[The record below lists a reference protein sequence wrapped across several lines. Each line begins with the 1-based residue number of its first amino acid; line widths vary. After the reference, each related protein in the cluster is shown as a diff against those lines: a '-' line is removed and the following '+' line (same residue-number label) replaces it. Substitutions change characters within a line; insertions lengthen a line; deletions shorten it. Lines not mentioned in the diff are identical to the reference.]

1 MGTDVTELFVVI
13 TVIAVALIFDYTNG
27 FHDSANA
34 MAGPIA
40 TGAIR
45 PRTAVI
51 LGAFLN
57 LVGACL
63 STAVAK
69 TISGG
74 FFDDQLITPSIILA
88 GLVGAIVWNLMTW
101 LFGLPS
107 SSSHALFGGLIGAV
121 IVGAGIASVH
131 GWVIVSKVLLPAIV
145 APLVA
150 GIAAA
155 WATRLAYRIT
165 RRTPSVHTETGFKY
179 GQAFTASMVALAHG
193 TSDGQKTM
201 GVITL
206 VLIAANLQAA
216 GTGPQLWVI
225 IISALAIG
233 LGTYSGGWRI
243 MRAMGKGIVEIET
256 PQGAASGAATSA
268 TILASAHFGFG
279 LSTTHVSTGSILGSG
294 VGRGAEVRWSVAR
307 RMVFAWL
314 LTLPG
319 AALVGG
325 LAALLADQGVWGI
338 SALLVLLAGTCLAIY
353 VLSRRHRITHANV
366 TDSHEVLVF
375 AAVAPT
381 TVYPDDP
388 RLRGSSEAQEEEE
401 EGQEAQIEERRLMHI
416 DWAALGI
423 VAVVSIAASVIF
435 TILLASGIRL
445 VSAAK
450 IKSNEGGSG
459 TATVSLGY
467 GLIGIAALIVLFGI
481 YLIVPQFH

>member
-1 MGTDVTELFVVI
+1 VTELFVVI
-13 TVIAVALIFDYTNG
+13 TVIAVALIFDFTNG

-34 MAGPIA
+34 MAGPVA
-40 TGAIR
+40 TGALR

-51 LGAFLN
+51 LGALLN

-63 STAVAK
+63 STEVAK

-74 FFDDQLITPSIILA
+74 FFDDALVTVPMILA
-88 GLVGAIVWNLMTW
+88 GLVGAIIWNLMTW

-121 IVGAGIASVH
+121 VVGAGLASVN

-150 GIAAA
+150 GIAAV

-165 RRTPSVHTETGFKY
+165 RKTPSVHSNTGFKY

-206 VLIAANLQAA
+206 VLIAANLQAS

-225 IISALAIG
+225 IAAGIAIG

-243 MRAMGKGIVEIET
+243 MRTMGKGIVEIET

-268 TILASAHFGFG
+268 TILASAHLGFG

-294 VGRGAEVRWSVAR
+294 VGRGAEVRWSVAS
-307 RMVFAWL
+307 RMVFAWF

-319 AALVGG
+319 AGLVGG
-325 LAALLADQGVWGI
+325 LAALLADQGIVGVI
-338 SALLVLLAGTCLAIY
+338 ALVVLLAGICLVIY
-353 VLSRRHRITHANV
+353 ILSRRHRITHANV
-366 TDSHEVLVF
+366 TDSHEVLVLS
-375 AAVAPT
+375 AATPT
-381 TVYPDDP
+381 TVYTDDP
-388 RLRGSSEAQEEEE
+388 RLEAPPKLKKKKVKRPKEK
-401 EGQEAQIEERRLMHI
+401 
-416 DWAALGI
+416 
-423 VAVVSIAASVIF
+423 
-435 TILLASGIRL
+435 
-445 VSAAK
+445 SAA
-450 IKSNEGGSG
+450 
-459 TATVSLGY
+459 
-467 GLIGIAALIVLFGI
+467 
-481 YLIVPQFH
+481 

>member
-1 MGTDVTELFVVI
+1 VTELFVVI
-13 TVIAVALIFDYTNG
+13 TVIVVALIFDFTNG

-34 MAGPIA
+34 MAGPVA
-40 TGAIR
+40 TGALR
-45 PRTAVI
+45 PRTAVV
-51 LGAFLN
+51 LAAVLN
-57 LVGACL
+57 VVGACL
-63 STAVAK
+63 STEVAK

-74 FFDDQLITPSIILA
+74 LFDDSLITVPIILA
-88 GLVGAIVWNLMTW
+88 GLVGAILWNLVTW

-121 IVGAGIASVH
+121 IVGAGLSSVH

-150 GIAAA
+150 GIGAAMG
-155 WATRLAYRIT
+155 TRLAYRIT
-165 RRTPSVHTETGFKY
+165 RRTPSAHSNSGFKY

-206 VLIAANLQAA
+206 VLIAANLQAS

-225 IISALAIG
+225 ITAGIAIG

-243 MRAMGKGIVEIET
+243 MRTMGKGIVEIET

-268 TILASAHFGFG
+268 TILASAHLGFG

-294 VGRGAEVRWSVAR
+294 VGREGAKVRWSVAR

-325 LAALLADQGVWGI
+325 LAALLSDEGALGVV
-338 SALLVLLAGTCLAIY
+338 ALVTLLVVACSVIY
-353 VLSRRHRITHANV
+353 FFSRRNKITHANV
-366 TDSHEVLVF
+366 TDSHEVLVL
-375 AAVAPT
+375 AAATPST
-381 TVYPDDP
+381 YADDP
-388 RLRGSSEAQEEEE
+388 QLEAPPKPKK
-401 EGQEAQIEERRLMHI
+401 IKRPK
-416 DWAALGI
+416 
-423 VAVVSIAASVIF
+423 VK
-435 TILLASGIRL
+435 
-445 VSAAK
+445 SAA
-450 IKSNEGGSG
+450 
-459 TATVSLGY
+459 
-467 GLIGIAALIVLFGI
+467 
-481 YLIVPQFH
+481 

>member
-1 MGTDVTELFVVI
+1 VTELFVVI
-13 TVIAVALIFDYTNG
+13 TVIVVALIFDFTNG

-40 TGAIR
+40 TGALK
-45 PRTAVI
+45 PRVAVI
-51 LGAFLN
+51 LAALLN
-57 LVGACL
+57 LIGACL
-63 STAVAK
+63 STEVAK

-74 FFDDQLITPSIILA
+74 FFDDSLITAPIILA
-88 GLVGAIVWNLMTW
+88 GLLGAIIWNLLTW
-101 LFGLPS
+101 LVGLPS

-121 IVGAGIASVH
+121 IVGAGLSSVH

-155 WATRLAYRIT
+155 WCTRLAYRIT
-165 RRTPSVHTETGFKY
+165 RKTPSVHSNTGFKY

-206 VLIAANLQAA
+206 VLIAANLQPS

-225 IISALAIG
+225 IAAGIAIG

-243 MRAMGKGIVEIET
+243 MRTMGKGIVEIET

-268 TILASAHFGFG
+268 TILASAHLGFG

-294 VGRGAEVRWSVAR
+294 VGRGAQVRWSVAR

-319 AALVGG
+319 AGLVGG
-325 LAALLADQGVWGI
+325 LAALLSDQGI
-338 SALLVLLAGTCLAIY
+338 SGVVVLMVLLAVACSIIY
-353 VLSRRHRITHANV
+353 FFSRRNKISHANV
-366 TDSHEVLVF
+366 TDSHEVLVL
-375 AAVAPT
+375 AAATPPS
-381 TVYPDDP
+381 YDDDP
-388 RLRGSSEAQEEEE
+388 RLEAPQKPKKVKRPK
-401 EGQEAQIEERRLMHI
+401 AK
-416 DWAALGI
+416 
-423 VAVVSIAASVIF
+423 
-435 TILLASGIRL
+435 
-445 VSAAK
+445 SAA
-450 IKSNEGGSG
+450 
-459 TATVSLGY
+459 
-467 GLIGIAALIVLFGI
+467 
-481 YLIVPQFH
+481 

>member
-1 MGTDVTELFVVI
+1 VTELFVVI
-13 TVIAVALIFDYTNG
+13 TVIVVALIFDFTNG

-45 PRTAVI
+45 PRVAVI
-51 LGAFLN
+51 LAALLN
-57 LVGACL
+57 VVGACL
-63 STAVAK
+63 STEVAK

-74 FFDDQLITPSIILA
+74 LFDDSLITVPIILA
-88 GLVGAIVWNLMTW
+88 GLVGAILWNLMTW

-121 IVGAGIASVH
+121 IVGAGLSSVH

-150 GIAAA
+150 GIAAV

-165 RRTPSVHTETGFKY
+165 RTTPSVYSNTGFKH

-206 VLIAANLQAA
+206 VLIAANLQAS
-216 GTGPQLWVI
+216 GTGPQIWVI
-225 IISALAIG
+225 IASGLAIG
-233 LGTYSGGWRI
+233 IGTYSGGWRI
-243 MRAMGKGIVEIET
+243 MRTMGKGIVEIET

-268 TILASAHFGFG
+268 TILASAHLGFG

-319 AALVGG
+319 AGLVGG
-325 LAALLADQGVWGI
+325 LAAMLSNQGVVGVV
-338 SALLVLLAGTCLAIY
+338 ALLVLLAGACLVIY
-353 VLSRRHRITHANV
+353 FVSRRHKITYANV
-366 TDSHEVLVF
+366 TESHEVLVL
-375 AAVAPT
+375 AAATPPTYAGEALLEAPSKPKK
-381 TVYPDDP
+381 VKRPK
-388 RLRGSSEAQEEEE
+388 AK
-401 EGQEAQIEERRLMHI
+401 
-416 DWAALGI
+416 
-423 VAVVSIAASVIF
+423 
-435 TILLASGIRL
+435 
-445 VSAAK
+445 SAA
-450 IKSNEGGSG
+450 
-459 TATVSLGY
+459 
-467 GLIGIAALIVLFGI
+467 
-481 YLIVPQFH
+481 

>member
-1 MGTDVTELFVVI
+1 MGTDVTELFLVI
-13 TVIAVALIFDYTNG
+13 TAIAVALIFDFTNG

-40 TGAIR
+40 TGALR

-51 LGAFLN
+51 LAAGLN

-74 FFDDQLITPSIILA
+74 FFDDALITVPIILA
-88 GLVGAIVWNLMTW
+88 GLVGAIIWNLTTW
-101 LFGLPS
+101 LVGLPS

-121 IVGAGIASVH
+121 IVGAGIASVN
-131 GWVIVSKVLLPAIV
+131 GWVIVDKVLLPAIV

-150 GIAAA
+150 GIGAA

-165 RRTPSVHTETGFKY
+165 RKTPSVHSEAGFKY

-206 VLIAANLQAA
+206 VLIAANLQPA

-225 IISALAIG
+225 IAAGIAIG

-243 MRAMGKGIVEIET
+243 MRTMGKGIVEIET
-256 PQGAASGAATSA
+256 AQGAASGAATSA
-268 TILASAHFGFG
+268 TILASAHLGFG

-294 VGRGAEVRWSVAR
+294 VGREGAEVRWSVAR

-325 LAALLADQGVWGI
+325 LAAFLSDQGVFGI
-338 SALLVLLAGTCLAIY
+338 VALLVLLFGACLAIY
-353 VLSRRHRITHANV
+353 LLSRRHRITHANV
-366 TDSHEVLVF
+366 TDSHEVLVLH
-375 AAVAPT
+375 AAPPT
-381 TVYPDDP
+381 TYPDDP
-388 RLRGSSEAQEEEE
+388 RLETAKPKK
-401 EGQEAQIEERRLMHI
+401 AKKKAKLK
-416 DWAALGI
+416 
-423 VAVVSIAASVIF
+423 
-435 TILLASGIRL
+435 
-445 VSAAK
+445 SAA
-450 IKSNEGGSG
+450 
-459 TATVSLGY
+459 
-467 GLIGIAALIVLFGI
+467 
-481 YLIVPQFH
+481 

>member
-1 MGTDVTELFVVI
+1 MTELFVVI
-13 TVIAVALIFDYTNG
+13 TVIAVALIFDFTNG

-34 MAGPIA
+34 MAGPVA
-40 TGAIR
+40 TGALK

-51 LGAFLN
+51 LGALLN

-63 STAVAK
+63 STEVVK

-74 FFDDQLITPSIILA
+74 FFDDALITVPMILA
-88 GLVGAIVWNLMTW
+88 GLVGAIIWNLMTW

-121 IVGAGIASVH
+121 VVGAGLASVN

-165 RRTPSVHTETGFKY
+165 RKTPSVHSNTGFKY
-179 GQAFTASMVALAHG
+179 GQAFTACMVALAHG

-206 VLIAANLQAA
+206 VLIAANLQAS

-225 IISALAIG
+225 ITAGIAIG

-243 MRAMGKGIVEIET
+243 MRTMGKGIVEIET

-268 TILASAHFGFG
+268 TILASAHLGFG

-294 VGRGAEVRWSVAR
+294 VGRGAAVRWSVAS

-319 AALVGG
+319 AGLVGG
-325 LAALLADQGVWGI
+325 LAALLADQGVIGVI
-338 SALLVLLAGTCLAIY
+338 ALIVLLAGVCLVIY

-366 TDSHEVLVF
+366 TDSHEVLVLS
-375 AAVAPT
+375 AATPS
-381 TVYPDDP
+381 TVYTDDP
-388 RLRGSSEAQEEEE
+388 RLEAPPKLKKKKVKRPKEK
-401 EGQEAQIEERRLMHI
+401 
-416 DWAALGI
+416 
-423 VAVVSIAASVIF
+423 
-435 TILLASGIRL
+435 
-445 VSAAK
+445 SAA
-450 IKSNEGGSG
+450 
-459 TATVSLGY
+459 
-467 GLIGIAALIVLFGI
+467 
-481 YLIVPQFH
+481 

>member
-1 MGTDVTELFVVI
+1 MTELFVVI
-13 TVIAVALIFDYTNG
+13 TVIAVALIFDFTNG

-34 MAGPIA
+34 MAGPVA
-40 TGAIR
+40 TGALK

-51 LGAFLN
+51 LGALLN

-63 STAVAK
+63 STEVAK

-74 FFDDQLITPSIILA
+74 FFDDALITVPMILA
-88 GLVGAIVWNLMTW
+88 GLVGAIIWNLMTW

-121 IVGAGIASVH
+121 VVGAGLASVN

-165 RRTPSVHTETGFKY
+165 RKTPSVHSNTGFRY

-206 VLIAANLQAA
+206 VLIAANLQAS

-225 IISALAIG
+225 IAAGIAIG

-243 MRAMGKGIVEIET
+243 MRTMGKGIVEIET

-268 TILASAHFGFG
+268 TILASAHLGFG

-294 VGRGAEVRWSVAR
+294 VGRGAEVRWSVAS

-319 AALVGG
+319 AGLVGG
-325 LAALLADQGVWGI
+325 LAALLADQGVVGVI
-338 SALLVLLAGTCLAIY
+338 ALTVLLAGVCLVIY

-366 TDSHEVLVF
+366 TDSHEVLVLS
-375 AAVAPT
+375 AATPT
-381 TVYPDDP
+381 TVYTDDP
-388 RLRGSSEAQEEEE
+388 RLEAPPKLKKKKVKRPKEK
-401 EGQEAQIEERRLMHI
+401 
-416 DWAALGI
+416 
-423 VAVVSIAASVIF
+423 
-435 TILLASGIRL
+435 
-445 VSAAK
+445 SAA
-450 IKSNEGGSG
+450 
-459 TATVSLGY
+459 
-467 GLIGIAALIVLFGI
+467 
-481 YLIVPQFH
+481 

>member
-1 MGTDVTELFVVI
+1 MGIDVTELFVVI
-13 TVIAVALIFDYTNG
+13 TVIAVALIFDFTNG

-34 MAGPIA
+34 MAGPVA
-40 TGAIR
+40 TGALK

-63 STAVAK
+63 STEVAK

-74 FFDDQLITPSIILA
+74 FFDDSLITVPIILA

-121 IVGAGIASVH
+121 VVGAGIASVH

-155 WATRLAYRIT
+155 WGTRLAYGIT
-165 RRTPSVHTETGFKY
+165 RKTPSVHSNTGFKY

-206 VLIAANLQAA
+206 VLIAANLQAS

-225 IISALAIG
+225 IAAGVAIG

-243 MRAMGKGIVEIET
+243 MRTMGKGIVEIET

-268 TILASAHFGFG
+268 TILASAHLGFG

-294 VGRGAEVRWSVAR
+294 VGRGAQVRWRLAS

-319 AALVGG
+319 AGLVGG
-325 LAALLADQGVWGI
+325 LAALLADQGVFGVI
-338 SALLVLLAGTCLAIY
+338 ALIILLTGACVVIY
-353 VLSRRHRITHANV
+353 VMSRRHKITHANV
-366 TDSHEVLVF
+366 TDSHEVLVL
-375 AAVAPT
+375 AAATPPT
-381 TVYPDDP
+381 TYTDDP
-388 RLRGSSEAQEEEE
+388 RLEAPPT
-401 EGQEAQIEERRLMHI
+401 AKPKKVKRPK
-416 DWAALGI
+416 AK
-423 VAVVSIAASVIF
+423 
-435 TILLASGIRL
+435 
-445 VSAAK
+445 SAA
-450 IKSNEGGSG
+450 
-459 TATVSLGY
+459 
-467 GLIGIAALIVLFGI
+467 
-481 YLIVPQFH
+481 